1 MERTW
6 LETIQLLGLDVQLGL
21 VLAALAVAGV
31 VTVAKAVVHWLARLG
46 RRGARPAPTTP
57 IDAWPPQEWRPSH

>member
-6 LETIQLLGLDVQLGL
+6 LETIQLLGLDLQLGL

-31 VTVAKAVVHWLARLG
+31 FNLAKALIHRLG
-46 RRGARPAPTTP
+46 RQGRRKARLAPTTP
-57 IDAWPPQEWRPSH
+57 IDAWPPQEWRHSH

>member
-21 VLAALAVAGV
+21 VLAALAAAGAV
-31 VTVAKAVVHWLARLG
+31 NLAKAAVHRLAGLG
-46 RRGARPAPTTP
+46 RRKTRLEPTTP
-57 IDAWPPQEWRPSH
+57 IDAWPPQEWRHSH